1 MSSAQREIRLGIDR
15 RSFLRLVG
23 AGGAAVSAGAMW
35 PAPAQ
40 GATNITAGWQ
50 VKWGGQLVGNYSD
63 VERRFDVKFKV
74 VTFPHTV
81 AAMQALTSGNIDVT
95 HLTTQHFVRAIDE
108 NLSLYLVCGLCAG
121 LIEFDAH
128 KDVPVAYGDW
138 AGLKQYAA
146 KRQQEGKPFTI
157 GVPTGSYQHLML
169 NWQLARHGI
178 DPAKDVKLLN
188 INFPEHP
195 RIMELGQ
202 VDMVSTIS
210 VFGASIVVGGH
221 GKVFYYPYDAPSGT
235 QNVSFAFRKETLE
248 KTPQLVDVFV
258 QSHVALL
265 KRIMDSPDQLIAD
278 QEKYSGLPRRILEHD
293 LKNTG
298 FSFHIRVADIKGMAT
313 MMHEVGWTKQNR
325 SAEVDRFIEWRY
337 LTKATGMS
345 EAQLRTW
352 DWKPK
357 I

>member
-1 MSSAQREIRLGIDR
+1 MGSRAREIRIGIDR

-23 AGGAAVSAGAMW
+23 VGGSAAAARALL
-35 PAPAQ
+35 PAPA
-40 GATNITAGWQ
+40 GATTNITAGWQ
-50 VKWGGQLVGNYSD
+50 VKWGGQLVANYPE

-108 NLSLYLVCGLCAG
+108 NLNLYLVCGLCAG
-121 LIEFDAH
+121 LIEFDVH
-128 KDVPVAYGDW
+128 KSVPLEYGDW
-138 AGLKQYAA
+138 AALKQYVA
-146 KRQQEGKPFTI
+146 KRQAEGRPLTV
-157 GVPTGSYQHLML
+157 GVPTGSYQHLMV

-178 DPAKDVKLLN
+178 DPAKDVKVLN

-221 GKVFYYPYDAPSGT
+221 GKVFSYPYDAPSGI
-235 QNVSFAFRKETLE
+235 QNVSFAVRKETLE
-248 KTPQLVDVFV
+248 KNPQLVQVFV

-265 KRIMDSPDQLIAD
+265 KRIMESPDQLIED
-278 QEKYSGLPRRILEHD
+278 QVRYSGLPRAILEHD

-298 FSFHIRVADIKGMAT
+298 FSFHIRVADVKGMAN

-325 SAEVDRFIEWRY
+325 SGELERYIEWSY
-337 LTKATGMS
+337 LTRATGLS

-352 DWKPK
+352 EWRPK
-357 I
+357 V

>member
-1 MSSAQREIRLGIDR
+1 MARSAREVRVGIHR
-15 RSFLRLVG
+15 RDFLQLL
-23 AGGAAVSAGAMW
+23 GAAGAAATTGPVW
-35 PAPAQ
+35 PAPAH
-40 GATNITAGWQ
+40 AVTNITAGWQ
-50 VKWGGQLVGNYSD
+50 VKWGGQLVANYPE
-63 VERRFDVKFKV
+63 VEGRFNVKFKV

-108 NLSLYLVCGLCAG
+108 NLNLYLVCGLCAG
-121 LIEFDAH
+121 LIEFDVH
-128 KDVPVAYGDW
+128 KNVPVAYGDW

-146 KRQQEGKPFTI
+146 RRQAEGKPFTI
-157 GVPTGSYQHLML
+157 GVPTGSYQHLMV
-169 NWQLARHGI
+169 NWQFARHGI

-188 INFPEHP
+188 INFPEQP

-221 GKVFYYPYDAPSGT
+221 GKVFYYPYDAPSGI
-235 QNVSFAFRKETLE
+235 QNVSFAVRKEMLE
-248 KTPQLVDVFV
+248 KNPQMVEVFV

-265 KRIMDSPDQLIAD
+265 RRIMDSPDQLLDD
-278 QEKYSGLPRRILEHD
+278 QVRYSGLPRAILEHD

-298 FSFHIRVADIKGMAT
+298 FSFHMRVADIMGMANI
-313 MMHEVGWTKQNR
+313 MHEVGWTKQNR
-325 SAEVDRFIEWRY
+325 SGELERFIEWRY

-345 EAQLRTW
+345 EAQLKTW
-352 DWKPK
+352 EWRPK
-357 I
+357 V